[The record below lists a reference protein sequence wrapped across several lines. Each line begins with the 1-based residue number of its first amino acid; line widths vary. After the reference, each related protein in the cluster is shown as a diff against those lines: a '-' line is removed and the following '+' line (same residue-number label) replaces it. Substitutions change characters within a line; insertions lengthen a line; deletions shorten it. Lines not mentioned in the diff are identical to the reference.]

1 MRPGG
6 RSGFMPPMARS
17 SSAAARRHV
26 ADGDDRNRQQRG
38 ERRRQQILDAAVELF
53 ASNGYRG
60 TGLAALAQRVGMT
73 DTGLLYYFGTKERLL
88 REVVSERDRAD
99 RLDPPAALTLDGL
112 RDLGRHNVETA
123 TLTRLYV
130 VLGAESV
137 DAADPLHDFF
147 VQRYE
152 TGRAFVRT
160 ILRAE
165 IDAGTVSA
173 DVDVDEVALEV
184 IAVLM
189 GLEIQWLT
197 DPARV
202 DLQAATAAYVDRLIL
217 SLSPE

>member
-1 MRPGG
+1 
-6 RSGFMPPMARS
+6 MPQMA
-17 SSAAARRHV
+17 SSASAASRRHV

-53 ASNGYRG
+53 ASTGYRG
-60 TGLAALAQRVGMT
+60 TGLATLAQRVGMT

-99 RLDPPAALTLDGL
+99 RLDPPATLTLGAL

-130 VLGAESV
+130 VLAAESL
-137 DAADPLHDFF
+137 DPDDPLHDFF
-147 VQRYE
+147 VERYE
-152 TGRAFVRT
+152 TAREFVRT

-173 DVDVDEVALEV
+173 AIDVDDVALEV
-184 IAVLM
+184 IAALM

-202 DLQAATAAYVDRLIL
+202 DLRAATAAYVDRLIQ
-217 SLSPE
+217 SLSTEGE